1 MFTLITVANLA
12 RIVNCGEGRVVAW
25 VGCRA
30 GSQRLPNKNTLP
42 FLGNLTLVD
51 IKLAQLVNVPEVDH
65 IVFSSDDEVALSIA
79 RRHAANSTKMTVEE
93 RVECFKESVK
103 PREQACAE
111 GACGEASCTSSE
123 YMQFI
128 AHRLKQSPFL
138 AQHMLYTPVTA
149 PMFNETAIAS
159 QIRTH
164 LSSKAGAVPVTSMS
178 GYFYHKDK
186 PLTFSPTNC
195 VATQSLDAV
204 QWLTW
209 PSMIGKVGYIEASGW
224 FGDNPVKMEFDL
236 ATVWEINNEMEFAV
250 AQTLY
255 RKYVIG
261 E

>member
-1 MFTLITVANLA
+1 
-12 RIVNCGEGRVVAW
+12 
-25 VGCRA
+25 
-30 GSQRLPNKNTLP
+30 
-42 FLGNLTLVD
+42 
-51 IKLAQLVNVPEVDH
+51 
-65 IVFSSDDEVALSIA
+65 
-79 RRHAANSTKMTVEE
+79 
-93 RVECFKESVK
+93 
-103 PREQACAE
+103 
-111 GACGEASCTSSE
+111 
-123 YMQFI
+123 
-128 AHRLKQSPFL
+128 
-138 AQHMLYTPVTA
+138 
-149 PMFNETAIAS
+149 
-159 QIRTH
+159 
-164 LSSKAGAVPVTSMS
+164 VTSMS